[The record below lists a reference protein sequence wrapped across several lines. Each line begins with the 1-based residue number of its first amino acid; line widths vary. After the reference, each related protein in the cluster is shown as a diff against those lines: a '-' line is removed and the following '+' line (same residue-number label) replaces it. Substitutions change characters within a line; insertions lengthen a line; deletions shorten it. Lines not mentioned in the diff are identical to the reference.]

1 VLPEV
6 KESCEPLA
14 LSEQSRIRCFF
25 IAATKKDLTMFRLL
39 LHAGAD
45 VNVTKARTQT
55 PAAKDDID
63 FRPVIETP
71 RARVWRRAMEG
82 GNGTYALHGRSVPT
96 VRKTS
101 CPDAPG

>member
-71 RARVWRRAMEG
+71 RARAYG
-82 GNGTYALHGRSVPT
+82 GESWKGATERTRSTDGPS
-96 VRKTS
+96 RQ
-101 CPDAPG
+101 